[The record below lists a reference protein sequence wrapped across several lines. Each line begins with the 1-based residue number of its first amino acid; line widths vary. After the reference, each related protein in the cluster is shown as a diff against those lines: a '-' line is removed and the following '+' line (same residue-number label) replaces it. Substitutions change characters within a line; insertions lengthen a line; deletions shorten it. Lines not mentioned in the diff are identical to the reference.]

1 MLGLMLHLAKP
12 LENEQ
17 QTIHILTV
25 PLWPAVLSLVS
36 NRSRC
41 CLVTSFRKKNT

>member
-25 PLWPAVLSLVS
+25 PL
-36 NRSRC
+36 
-41 CLVTSFRKKNT
+41 